1 MAKKFKFKLQA
12 LKRFRESRLLNAR
25 KDLVAIEGRIYE
37 HTAVA
42 KEARENRAKL
52 ATEAFTAAEMALNAL
67 LIESESQRIR
77 RADGALKVLLDER
90 ERHARWVAHLGME
103 LKAIE
108 RLEARQQ
115 ERHDAEVRFFEKRS
129 MDSWVSERW
138 FHREEAKLG
147 EAS

>member
-25 KDLVAIEGRIYE
+25 KDLVAIESRIHE
-37 HTAVA
+37 HSVVA
-42 KEARENRAKL
+42 KEARANRAKL
-52 ATEAFTAAEMALNAL
+52 ATEAMNAAEMALNAL
-67 LIESESQRIR
+67 LIESESQRVR
-77 RADGALKVLLDER
+77 RAEGAIKVLQDER

-108 RLEARQQ
+108 KLEARQQ
-115 ERHDAEVRFFEKRS
+115 ERHDADARMVEKRS